1 MEDNN
6 YIGSDNTFHPVDSIM
21 KSLFTEELVS
31 AGIDI
36 AEISID
42 DLIELEEL
50 KNIPIVNTVY
60 GLAKTSLAIRDRFL
74 LKKLLVF
81 IKDLDQG
88 KAKTEEIEKRRKAA
102 KNNEKWLKKEVE
114 LITIHLDR
122 LDELEKVRITSSFY
136 IEYINQ
142 RISFSQYRE
151 YLAIIERVFF
161 QDFMQLLDV
170 YDALVQEKKVKE
182 YLDNDYDGG
191 IITKQISELNCDR
204 LIAVGLIQAKRTPM
218 FNGKISSDYYLTEL
232 GLKFAEV
239 LVKINEDTN
248 Y

>member
-1 MEDNN
+1 MEYNN

-36 AEISID
+36 AEVSID
-42 DLIELEEL
+42 DLIESEEL
-50 KNIPIVNTVY
+50 KKIPIVNTVY

-74 LKKLLVF
+74 LKKLLIF

-88 KAKTEEIEKRRKAA
+88 NAKTEEIEKRRKAA
-102 KNNEKWLKKEVE
+102 ENNEKWFKKEVE
-114 LITIHLDR
+114 FITIHLDR
-122 LDELEKVRITSSFY
+122 LDELEKTRITSFFY

-161 QDFMQLLDV
+161 QDFMQLLDI

-182 YLDNDYDGG
+182 YLVFM
-191 IITKQISELNCDR
+191 
-204 LIAVGLIQAKRTPM
+204 LI
-218 FNGKISSDYYLTEL
+218 
-232 GLKFAEV
+232 
-239 LVKINEDTN
+239 
-248 Y
+248 